1 MTTVT
6 ISDELRKKLKRLA
19 AKYDTNQ
26 AEIIEKAVEIFEKVE
41 NGQEVTPLKR
51 SQHKPTSPA
60 DATREQQIKAMLGD
74 ARAEFERKY
83 PNIARSHKRLRE
95 NIHLLEEATIN
106 RWDLPF
112 EE

>member
-41 NGQEVTPLKR
+41 SGQEVYVPIRDQL
-51 SQHKPTSPA
+51 KPTTPA
-60 DATREQQIKAMLGD
+60 DKAREQQIKLLLAD
-74 ARAEFERKY
+74 SRAEFERKY

-95 NIHLLEEATIN
+95 NLHLSEEATIGH
-106 RWDLPF
+106 WDLPF